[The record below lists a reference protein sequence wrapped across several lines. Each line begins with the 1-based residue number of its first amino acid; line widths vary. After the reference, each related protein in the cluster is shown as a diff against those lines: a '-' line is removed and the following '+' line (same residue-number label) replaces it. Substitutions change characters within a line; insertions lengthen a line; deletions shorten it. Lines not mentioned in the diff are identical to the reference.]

1 MTALAA
7 ADVRFHEIIYEATD
21 NARLIHILN
30 NLREQ
35 MYRYRLEYLKD
46 KKTHER
52 LDKEHWR
59 IYDGIRRGDKEAV
72 AAVVCEHIDN
82 QEQAILTDIREHQ
95 A

>member
-1 MTALAA
+1 MAFH
-7 ADVRFHEIIYEATD
+7 DIIVRATG
-21 NARLIHILN
+21 NRRLIQLIN
-30 NLREQ
+30 NLSEQ